1 MDMKK
6 FSLKPLGDSCMKMLC
21 KSCFFIGLLMTFC
34 LTACSDDDDDT
45 VTPIFPEKQNIVC
58 NAGEKKEF
66 TFTANTNWSLASSTI
81 WCKFQNNDTEEFVV
95 SGTAG
100 TQTVTIM
107 ATNENQN
114 NDNASV
120 AKLELTMGGQ
130 TIVIGEVTRSAARY
144 ELKIFD
150 EEGVEINELKVGYQH
165 FSKFS
170 VQANFR
176 FAATNLP
183 GWVELEGGSLVGPVN
198 QKVSGGLKII
208 EDDNREKYPVP
219 ASDKNVITF
228 SDEEGKAFYSFNVSY
243 DGMTPGVL
251 EMTLPS
257 SNKYDWAVS
266 LDGKTFTQSAGGVAG
281 TGGSTTTLKNRVP
294 FTVKTLN
301 DDYEVVF
308 VEKGSNNNDLYIM
321 DASYNEWMRC
331 EREGGKATLI
341 VDEYTPASY
350 EPAERVGYVLVFSRA
365 QYEDIKD
372 NLEATIIDGE
382 DLVYK
387 YEQSNLVLQF
397 TQKETKG
404 GGDEL
409 AITAVD
415 GQTYNPIDCT
425 SYTGGDADYF
435 KSEYGVTGIFEIK
448 QPASVATVAK
458 MPFNWSNSVCYYF
471 EDEQE
476 ANGVTEPISETDITI
491 YTEAANGKDVF
502 LIVSDESG
510 NKLMLIVRISNA
522 GSGGGGD
529 VPFTVTTSQLAPV
542 SCTAYDG
549 SMEGANYFITQY
561 EVTDISD
568 IKNPPIGESIFVTLN
583 TSSIVDFKCYDV
595 DEKIV
600 DASSD
605 IEISEDWS
613 TGKQNLN
620 VWLGNGSSLT
630 KTVFLIITGEDG
642 SKHMLVINI

>member
-130 TIVIGEVTRSAARY
+130 TIVIGEVTRSAAGY

-219 ASDKNVITF
+219 AYLPLTYLHTYVQTAHHI
-228 SDEEGKAFYSFNVSY
+228 
-243 DGMTPGVL
+243 P
-251 EMTLPS
+251 LPS
-257 SNKYDWAVS
+257 
-266 LDGKTFTQSAGGVAG
+266 
-281 TGGSTTTLKNRVP
+281 LKP
-294 FTVKTLN
+294 FPHCFYL
-301 DDYEVVF
+301 
-308 VEKGSNNNDLYIM
+308 
-321 DASYNEWMRC
+321 
-331 EREGGKATLI
+331 
-341 VDEYTPASY
+341 
-350 EPAERVGYVLVFSRA
+350 
-365 QYEDIKD
+365 
-372 NLEATIIDGE
+372 
-382 DLVYK
+382 
-387 YEQSNLVLQF
+387 
-397 TQKETKG
+397 
-404 GGDEL
+404 
-409 AITAVD
+409 
-415 GQTYNPIDCT
+415 
-425 SYTGGDADYF
+425 
-435 KSEYGVTGIFEIK
+435 
-448 QPASVATVAK
+448 
-458 MPFNWSNSVCYYF
+458 
-471 EDEQE
+471 
-476 ANGVTEPISETDITI
+476 
-491 YTEAANGKDVF
+491 
-502 LIVSDESG
+502 
-510 NKLMLIVRISNA
+510 
-522 GSGGGGD
+522 
-529 VPFTVTTSQLAPV
+529 
-542 SCTAYDG
+542 
-549 SMEGANYFITQY
+549 
-561 EVTDISD
+561 
-568 IKNPPIGESIFVTLN
+568 
-583 TSSIVDFKCYDV
+583 
-595 DEKIV
+595 
-600 DASSD
+600 
-605 IEISEDWS
+605 
-613 TGKQNLN
+613 
-620 VWLGNGSSLT
+620 
-630 KTVFLIITGEDG
+630 
-642 SKHMLVINI
+642 